1 MDRMGITNYTNT
13 NDWFYIVPAAILVD
27 TIVIFLTKYAGPK
40 PYFKVEALD
49 EWYKRFGLA
58 AVGADVLSL
67 LIGIAAARYIYTA
80 LNLKPDLFL
89 FLLVVILFQLCH
101 DLFFYI
107 AVIRQLPAGKNEMI
121 DVFKAYGQENGGK
134 ILVADSLMMI
144 GTALSANIL
153 KSIPNHITV
162 STLLLTL
169 YSLCFIL
176 YTPKV

>member
-1 MDRMGITNYTNT
+1 MGITNFTT
-13 NDWFYIVPAAILVD
+13 TADWFYIVPAAILVD
-27 TIVIFLTKYAGPK
+27 TVVIFLTKYAGPR
-40 PYFKVEALD
+40 PYFKVDALD

-80 LNLKPDLFL
+80 LNLKPSLLL
-89 FLLVVILFQLCH
+89 FLLVVVLFQLCH
-101 DLFFYI
+101 DIFFYV
-107 AVIRQLPAGKNEMI
+107 AVITKLPSGKNEMI

-134 ILVADSLMMI
+134 ILVADALMMI
-144 GTALSANIL
+144 ATALVSVTL

-176 YTPKV
+176 YTPKS

>member
-1 MDRMGITNYTNT
+1 M
-13 NDWFYIVPAAILVD
+13 P
-27 TIVIFLTKYAGPK
+27 
-40 PYFKVEALD
+40 LD

-67 LIGIAAARYIYTA
+67 LNGIAAARYIYTT
-80 LNLKPDLFL
+80 LNLKPSLLL
-89 FLLVVILFQLCH
+89 FLLVVVLFQLCH
-101 DLFFYI
+101 DIFFYV
-107 AVIRQLPAGKNEMI
+107 AVITKLPSGKNEII

-134 ILVADSLMMI
+134 ILVADALMMI
-144 GTALSANIL
+144 ATALVSVTL

-176 YTPKV
+176 YTPKS